1 MAAKD
6 SQIEK
11 LGAVL
16 EKSLQRLELS
26 ARLTEYRVWP
36 IWDEIVGPTI
46 ARNAQ
51 PEKIRHGTLFVK
63 VSSSTWMQQLQ
74 FMKEMIAE
82 RLNHNLG
89 KEVVKN
95 IFFVVGKVDWSPRE
109 PPKKKRP
116 GPPAAP
122 AEPIA
127 DDAELGAIKDPELR
141 RALKTLLATAARK
154 GRK

>member
-1 MAAKD
+1 MPGKD
-6 SQIEK
+6 SHIEK

-63 VSSSTWMQQLQ
+63 VTSPTWMQQLQ
-74 FMKEMIAE
+74 YMKEMIAE
-82 RLNHNLG
+82 RLNQRLG

-95 IFFVVGKVDWSPRE
+95 IFFVVGKLDKAALRTAAQ
-109 PPKKKRP
+109 R
-116 GPPAAP
+116 PPASSAAP
-122 AEPIA
+122 PESKPDEEP
-127 DDAELGAIKDPELR
+127 LRAIKDPELR
-141 RALKTLLATAARK
+141 RALKRLLLTASRK
-154 GRK
+154 GKK

>member
-1 MAAKD
+1 MPGKD
-6 SQIEK
+6 SQTEK

-16 EKSLQRLELS
+16 EKALQRLELS

-36 IWDEIVGPTI
+36 IWDEIVGSTI
-46 ARNAQ
+46 AGNAQ

-74 FMKEMIAE
+74 FMKEMIAS
-82 RLNHNLG
+82 RLNERLG

-95 IFFVVGKVDWSPRE
+95 VFFVVGKVNWTPKE
-109 PPKKKRP
+109 PPKKKPP
-116 GPPAAP
+116 GFPPAGP
-122 AEPIA
+122 KSPPSE
-127 DDAELGAIKDPELR
+127 AELHTIKDPELR
-141 RALKTLLATAARK
+141 RVLKRLLATAARR